1 MPTCKQKWRTYIL
14 PTPPETYGT
23 TFFKN
28 GHRTFCGF
36 FFTTSLGILPPFS
49 STWCQVPH
57 SRRLLL
63 TSRGVRQFERL
74 DRKENGMSTWN
85 LQGGPQKHHPQQK
98 KTSGNSS
105 FFLGNVFFFRKKT
118 AYFCFWTG
126 FTPIFKGKN
135 DVNKSMFRTFQ
146 NAKGFWGNKGW
157 PPFLA
162 PWILVSNLM
171 EGISKFTPPTR

>member
-49 STWCQVPH
+49 STWWEVPH

-74 DRKENGMSTWN
+74 DRKKMGCRPEIFKEDPKNNTPLN
-85 LQGGPQKHHPQQK
+85 K
-98 KTSGNSS
+98 KTSENSS
-105 FFLGNVFFFRKKT
+105 FFGQCFFSSEKLHISVFEPVSLQSFF
-118 AYFCFWTG
+118 
-126 FTPIFKGKN
+126 GKN
-135 DVNKSMFRTFQ
+135 DLNKLMFRTFQ
-146 NAKGFWGNKGW
+146 NAKGFWGNKGCRH
-157 PPFLA
+157 F
-162 PWILVSNLM
+162 
-171 EGISKFTPPTR
+171 